1 MSNLEALRLVGQAA
15 ESSKRANDI
24 GTWIGA
30 VLAIVLTVAL
40 VLGVRWV
47 TRTRD
52 PIGFATDPAVR
63 TRARILQRLL
73 ITMVIIVGVT
83 VAVAQFL
90 DIGQA
95 VDKLLAST
103 AILTIIVGFA
113 ARTVLANSIA
123 GLVLTITQP
132 VRVGDQ
138 VRIGDHEG
146 VVEDVT
152 LAATVL
158 RTIHGTNIR
167 VPNEQIAQSV
177 VYNDTIAG
185 GGVVPEATA
194 LLPLGA
200 RVADAVDLAADLPG
214 VTTARLA
221 AIEVDG
227 WNRIMIRGERCA
239 PGDKVP
245 AEARLRLALVEALRE
260 ADFLVAA
267 RPADGPA
274 QEHPPRP

>member
-1 MSNLEALRLVGQAA
+1 MLNPEAITLIGATGETA
-15 ESSKRANDI
+15 KRASAV

-30 VLAIVLTVAL
+30 ALSIILTIAL
-40 VLGVRWV
+40 VLGVRWI

-52 PIGFATDPAVR
+52 PIQFATDPSVR

-73 ITMVIIVGVT
+73 ITIVIIVGLT
-83 VAVAQFL
+83 VAIAQFF

-103 AILTIIVGFA
+103 AIITIIVGFA
-113 ARTVLANSIA
+113 ARSVLANSIA

-138 VRIGDHEG
+138 VRIGEHEG

-158 RTIHGTNIR
+158 RTVHGTNIR
-167 VPNEQIAQSV
+167 VPNEQLAQSV

-185 GGVVPEATA
+185 GGVVPEASA
-194 LLPLGA
+194 VLPFGA
-200 RVADAVDLAADLPG
+200 RVGDAIDLALDLPG
-214 VTTARLA
+214 VQTARLT
-221 AIEVDG
+221 EVLPDG
-227 WNRIMIRGERCA
+227 WNRIAIRGERCA
-239 PGDKVP
+239 PGDKLP

-260 ADFLVAA
+260 ANLLTAG
-267 RPADGPA
+267 GPA
-274 QEHPPRP
+274 QEDPLRP